1 MHAILT
7 MQTNISIFSGNKEY
21 SQERRI
27 KMCKLSLQTEQAR
40 NILHNHR
47 ATAVPEEI
55 GSKQSKC
62 TAWIAHQD

>member
-40 NILHNHR
+40 NTLHNH
-47 ATAVPEEI
+47 TEQQLYLKKSV
-55 GSKQSKC
+55 QSNQN
-62 TAWIAHQD
+62 ALHG